1 MSDAAQELI
10 VLRIAGQTFA
20 TDIMAVREIRGWTA
34 SVALPHA
41 PDYMLGMINL
51 RGQILPVIDFA
62 ARLGLQR
69 AAPNAA
75 SVVVVCEL
83 GEQLVGLLVE
93 AVCDIIAVE
102 PAEVQP
108 TPDVGA
114 LEVREFVRGV
124 ITTGEGIVT
133 LLSLDAL
140 RALPEALAA

>member
-1 MSDAAQELI
+1 MSEAAQELI
-10 VLRIAGQTFA
+10 VVRIAGQIFA

-62 ARLGLQR
+62 ARLGL
-69 AAPNAA
+69 APATPNAA

-83 GEQLVGLLVE
+83 GDQLVGLLVE
-93 AVCDIIAVE
+93 AVCDIIAVQ
-102 PAEVQP
+102 PGQVQP

-114 LEVREFVRGV
+114 AEVAEFVRGL
-124 ITTGEGIVT
+124 INTDEGIVT

-140 RALPEALAA
+140 RPEPEALAA

>member
-1 MSDAAQELI
+1 MSEAAQELI
-10 VLRIAGQTFA
+10 VVRIAGQIFA

-62 ARLGLQR
+62 ARLGLP
-69 AAPNAA
+69 ASPPNAA

-83 GEQLVGLLVE
+83 GDQLVGLLVE
-93 AVCDIIAVE
+93 AVCDIVAVE
-102 PAEVQP
+102 PEQVQP
-108 TPDVGA
+108 TPELGA
-114 LEVREFVRGV
+114 AEVAEFVRGL
-124 ITTGEGIVT
+124 INTADGIVT

-140 RALPEALAA
+140 RPEPAAISA

>member
-1 MSDAAQELI
+1 MSEAAQELI

-20 TDIMAVREIRGWTA
+20 TDIMSVREIRGWTA

-62 ARLGLQR
+62 ARLGLP
-69 AAPNAA
+69 AATPNAA

-83 GEQLVGLLVE
+83 GDQLIGLLVE
-93 AVCDIIAVE
+93 AVCDIIAVA
-102 PAEVQP
+102 PADVQP

-114 LEVREFVRGV
+114 PEVTEFVRGV
-124 ITTGEGIVT
+124 ITTPEGIVT
-133 LLSLDAL
+133 LLALEAL
-140 RALPEALAA
+140 RPVPEALAA

>member
-1 MSDAAQELI
+1 MSEAAQELI
-10 VLRIAGQTFA
+10 VVRIAGQTFA

-62 ARLGLQR
+62 ARLGLP
-69 AAPNAA
+69 AAQPNAA

-102 PAEVQP
+102 PGRVQP

-114 LEVREFVRGV
+114 PEVAEFVRGV
-124 ITTGEGIVT
+124 ITTDDGIVT
-133 LLSLDAL
+133 LLALDAL
-140 RALPEALAA
+140 RPEPEALAA